1 MVPQRNKEK
10 GTHKNMGKQMSSSTH
25 YYGLDLLRSI
35 SAVCILLYHYTYRFC
50 EHEVFSPGRGIS
62 WIGFKYGCCAIV
74 TFFLLSGIFAEY
86 DISNNRTVK
95 SFFLRKFFRLYP
107 TFWLSIIITT
117 VCEYLLFPQ
126 ALVSIKDMLLNLTM
140 IPGILGAKPVD
151 GAYWTLQYEI
161 IFCISIG
168 IIKWFNTK
176 VKRDISSLVF
186 LLWTFI
192 SIVLFF
198 ATKYTSSGVVSGL
211 VVISLAEYIG
221 CFISG
226 LMIARLLKDNK
237 NVLSWVTLG
246 FALSSSAVWLG
257 KMQLYFLLGS
267 MMISAYVLIN
277 KKSLLNRNCR
287 INRIIMY
294 FAGCTYPLYLIH
306 QYVGYSILN
315 YSVMHGFNSEMIII
329 VPIAIVLIVSITIYC
344 LFENKLIKSVSR
356 KCGV

>member
-1 MVPQRNKEK
+1 
-10 GTHKNMGKQMSSSTH
+10 
-25 YYGLDLLRSI
+25 
-35 SAVCILLYHYTYRFC
+35 
-50 EHEVFSPGRGIS
+50 
-62 WIGFKYGCCAIV
+62 
-74 TFFLLSGIFAEY
+74 
-86 DISNNRTVK
+86 
-95 SFFLRKFFRLYP
+95 
-107 TFWLSIIITT
+107 
-117 VCEYLLFPQ
+117 
-126 ALVSIKDMLLNLTM
+126 MLLNLTM

-168 IIKWFNTK
+168 IIKWLNTK

-198 ATKYTSSGVVSGL
+198 ATKYTSSSVVSGL

-221 CFISG
+221 CFIAG

-267 MMISAYVLIN
+267 MMISAYVLVN
-277 KKSLLNRNCR
+277 QKSLINRNCG
-287 INRIIMY
+287 INRIAMH

-306 QYVGYSILN
+306 QYVGYCLLRYCVI
-315 YSVMHGFNSEMIII
+315 HGFRSEIVIV
-329 VPIAIVLIVSITIYC
+329 VPIALVLIISILVYYI
-344 LFENKLIKSVSR
+344 FENKLVKSVSR